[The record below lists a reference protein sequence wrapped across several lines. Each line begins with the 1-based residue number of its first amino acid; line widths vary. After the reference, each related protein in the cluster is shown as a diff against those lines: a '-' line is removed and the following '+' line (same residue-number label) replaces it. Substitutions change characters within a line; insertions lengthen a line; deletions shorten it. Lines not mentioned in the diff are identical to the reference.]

1 MHNYN
6 EADFVEYAFQQM
18 DIPILERKA
27 NVFELIGG
35 FSVEVEQKD
44 LYRLSTDG
52 WVISP
57 FDDIGKL
64 IDFIKKNMVKNE

>member
-1 MHNYN
+1 MKNYS

-18 DIPILERKA
+18 EIPILERKG
-27 NVFELIGG
+27 NVFQLIAG
-35 FSVEVEQKD
+35 FSVEVEHKD

-64 IDFIKKNMVKNE
+64 IDFIKKNISKNE